1 MRLQHHS
8 DTHRTYGP
16 VISTDARLTHQ
27 RAYEAPVIYNGTAS
41 LTQIYTSVNATN
53 WMMVYK
59 CTRCLIFDDPSQ
71 TSFNTS
77 TSKGSWEQGWSQSY
91 APPYDA
97 ANADSGFSQHNNGMG
112 EFQIEVAS
120 ATQASYSNWATL
132 TATATA
138 VTGSTA
144 PTSTYSSIPVPTG
157 TTYDYVIVGG
167 GAGGIPMADK
177 LSAAGHSVLLIE
189 KGVASSARWGG
200 SKCQHLAPIK
210 ISNVTCSNSTRE
222 WMAQWL
228 QSHLV

>member
-1 MRLQHHS
+1 
-8 DTHRTYGP
+8 
-16 VISTDARLTHQ
+16 
-27 RAYEAPVIYNGTAS
+27 
-41 LTQIYTSVNATN
+41 
-53 WMMVYK
+53 MVYK

-77 TSKGSWEQGWSQSY
+77 TSKGSFEQGWSQSY

-97 ANADSGFSQHNNGMG
+97 ANPDSGFSQHNNGMG

-138 VTGSTA
+138 VTGTA
-144 PTSTYSSIPVPTG
+144 VATSSYSSIAVPTG
-157 TTYDYVIVGG
+157 TTYDYVVIGA
-167 GAGGIPMADK
+167 GAGGIPIADK

-200 SKCQHLAPIK
+200 SKAQTPMTVFPILNK
-210 ISNVTCSNSTRE
+210 ISSSNTT
-222 WMAQWL
+222 
-228 QSHLV
+228 